1 MDKQEENPKI
11 QDDEIKSILNSTKK
25 LLGMEP
31 DYSAFDKDLIPL
43 INMALS
49 TLTQIGVGPAT
60 GFKIISKDQT
70 WEEFIGTDPRLESVK
85 TYVFLKTKIAFDP
98 PQSSS
103 VLNCYEKLIKELE
116 WRINV
121 QVDPPEAIS
130 TEIQNE

>member
-1 MDKQEENPKI
+1 MAKQEENPKI

-49 TLTQIGVGPAT
+49 ILTQIGVGPVT
-60 GFKIISKDQT
+60 GFKIFSEDQT

-85 TYVFLKTKIAFDP
+85 TYVFLKTKIVFDP

-103 VLNCYEKLIKELE
+103 VLSCYEKQIKELE

-121 QVDPPEAIS
+121 QVDPPEVIP